1 MYVHPASSDYQCTCV
16 AGSSVTEKVREPVG
30 VWRVAW
36 GTRHQHLLES
46 DLDLQLDIGELRVLT
61 VQPLASRGRT

>member
-1 MYVHPASSDYQCTCV
+1 MV
-16 AGSSVTEKVREPVG
+16 GSSVTAKVREPVG

-36 GTRHQHLLES
+36 GTRHHHHLES

-61 VQPLASRGRT
+61 VRPLAS